1 MSKRLA
7 ELEKQIT
14 VLRVRF
20 LPDPFDPLGEYA
32 DADQVQDFSR
42 AFLVLSHAEVESY
55 IEGWGKDIASAA
67 EKVWKRSSRVALPLA
82 FLLASI
88 GERIKSVETLG
99 AGGRDSPQ
107 RLQVLVTKVFQT
119 YYKRIKDNN
128 GIKEK
133 NVLRLF
139 DPLGV
144 PAAAYASTLLPALES
159 LGSRRGE
166 HAHSSVAAVQS
177 TLDPETELKRVE
189 GVIADF
195 GQFDTW
201 LADHKRRIR

>member
-1 MSKRLA
+1 MSRRLA
-7 ELEKQIT
+7 ELETQIA

-20 LPDPFDPLGEYA
+20 LPDPFDPLGQYA
-32 DADQVQDFSR
+32 DPDRVQDFSR

-55 IEGWGKDIASAA
+55 IEGWAKNIASAT
-67 EKVWKRSSRVALPLA
+67 EKVWKRSSRAAPPLA

-88 GERIKSVETLG
+88 GERIKRVETLG
-99 AGGRDSPQ
+99 AGGGDSPQ
-107 RLQVLVTKVFQT
+107 RLQALVTKVFQT

-144 PAAAYASTLLPALES
+144 PAVAYASTLLPALES
-159 LGSRRGE
+159 LGSRRGQ
-166 HAHSSVAAVQS
+166 HAHGSVAAVQS
-177 TLDPETELKRVE
+177 PLDPETELKRVE

-195 GQFDTW
+195 GQLDTW
-201 LADHKRRIR
+201 LTAYRRRVR